1 VSISGVDDSKK
12 LNEEQRERV
21 YAELMAQPR
30 VKYAVAIVDH
40 AEIDKINILQASMLA
55 MQRAVESME

>member
-1 VSISGVDDSKK
+1 MSISGVDDSKK